1 VPAPNWRPA
10 YVAVGANLGEP
21 RDRVLEA
28 LARIDTLPETRVEL
42 RSRLYLTRPM
52 GFQDQPHFVNAVA
65 GVLTR
70 LAARDLLEAL
80 LGLERSM
87 GRNRQARWGPRI
99 IDLDLLWM
107 PGPPIEE
114 PGLQLPHPG
123 VSMRN
128 FVLYPL
134 ADIAPT
140 LMIPGLGTVAD
151 LKASVDGDG
160 IAVLETAQEFAG

>member
-1 VPAPNWRPA
+1 MQTSIWRPA
-10 YVAVGANLGEP
+10 YIALGGNLDRP

-28 LARIDTLPETRVEL
+28 LDRIRTLPRTRVEL
-42 RSRLYLTRPM
+42 FSRLYLTSPM
-52 GFQDQPHFVNAVA
+52 GPQDQPAFVNAVA

-70 LAARDLLEAL
+70 LTARAL
-80 LGLERSM
+80 LDALLDVERSM

-107 PGPPIEE
+107 SGPPIQE
-114 PGLQLPHPG
+114 PGLELPHPG
-123 VSMRN
+123 VSRRN

-140 LMIPGLGTVAD
+140 LKITGLGRVAD
-151 LKASVDGDG
+151 LRARVDGDG
-160 IAVLETAQEFAG
+160 IALLDEIEEFAA